1 MEPCEVR
8 SDVNVA
14 TINELLARLSPAM
27 GEIAFEPSGRQM
39 RAEYN
44 VAQAGEKLID
54 ILNLLRRAS
63 HIIAG
68 SLVAIRSYELEI
80 EAAHHLYAC
89 SLAVDKLRTRLSEL
103 RIDKTRIDEWQDISG
118 FASCTTALNADSDL
132 VFVSVVY
139 LGYFQLIQ
147 ERISDYLTFS
157 DPVLDM
163 PSRHL
168 LVETQSDLEKAG
180 NWFQGSCRYAKGEAP
195 VAWSQAFSARIKAL
209 ITVELRD
216 GPTVEQV
223 APASATNLRPREA
236 RRDPR
241 LKVFSHSR
249 NYSLD
254 DLPGLVTGDQQ
265 RVMRLMDTFRT
276 QRDELD
282 AIETFANVLFDL
294 RGKDFEFELFLA
306 RLVSDEA
313 RHSEMGQQWL
323 SRAGYDPFEVPCSTI
338 GIDVRTTM
346 QPYTAFAQINIF
358 GELQQV
364 ASLRRFSLE
373 AKLSGDEFSAN
384 ALDFTNADE
393 LMHVKVGR
401 EWVKSIA
408 RWQSTSFDSVQE
420 TARLEAIDRLHEL
433 GVIDEDYKST
443 ITVKEM
449 AAIIGE

>member
-1 MEPCEVR
+1 MEACDVR
-8 SDVNVA
+8 SEVHA
-14 TINELLARLSPAM
+14 TTINELLARLSPAM
-27 GEIAFEPSGRQM
+27 SQIAFEPSGRQM
-39 RAEYN
+39 RAEYS
-44 VAQAGEKLID
+44 VAQAAEKLID
-54 ILNLLRRAS
+54 ILKLLRRAS

-80 EAAHHLYAC
+80 EAAHHLYGC
-89 SLAVDKLRTRLSEL
+89 SLAVDKIRTRLGEL
-103 RIDKTRIDEWQDISG
+103 RVDETRIDDWQDISG
-118 FASCTTALNADSDL
+118 FASCTAVLNADSDL
-132 VFVSVVY
+132 VFVSAVY
-139 LGYFQLIQ
+139 LGYFQFIQ
-147 ERISDYLTFS
+147 DKISEYLTFS

-163 PSRHL
+163 PSRCL
-168 LVETQSDLEKAG
+168 LAETQRFLEEAG
-180 NWFQGSCRYAKGEAP
+180 VWFQGSCRYAEN
-195 VAWSQAFSARIKAL
+195 VASFTWSKEFSAQIRSL
-209 ITVELRD
+209 IIVELRD
-216 GPTVEQV
+216 GASVV
-223 APASATNLRPREA
+223 GGPAAITSTLRQCKA
-236 RRDPR
+236 QRDPR
-241 LKVFSHSR
+241 LKVFAHSR
-249 NYSLD
+249 NYSTD
-254 DLPGLVTGDQQ
+254 DLPGLASGDSQGI
-265 RVMRLMDTFRT
+265 MKFMDTFRT

-294 RGKDFEFELFLA
+294 QGNNFEFELFLA

-323 SRAGYDPFEVPCSTI
+323 SRAGYDPFDVPCSTI

-373 AKLSGDEFSAN
+373 AKLSGDEISAN

-408 RWQSTSFDSVQE
+408 RWQCTSFDTVQE
-420 TARLEAIDRLHEL
+420 EARVEAINRLHEL
-433 GVIDEDYKST
+433 GIINEDYKST
-443 ITVKEM
+443 ITIKEM

>member
-1 MEPCEVR
+1 MEPFDVR
-8 SDVNVA
+8 SDAHA
-14 TINELLARLSPAM
+14 TSINDMLTRLSPAL
-27 GEIAFEPSGRQM
+27 GEIVFEPSGRHM

-44 VAQAGEKLID
+44 VAQAAEKLID

-89 SLAVDKLRTRLSEL
+89 SLSVEKFRTRLSEL
-103 RIDKTRIDEWQDISG
+103 RIDKDRIEEWQGISG
-118 FASCTTALNADSDL
+118 FASCTTALNAGSDL

-139 LGYFQLIQ
+139 LGYFRVI
-147 ERISDYLTFS
+147 EHKISEYLSLS

-163 PSRHL
+163 PSRQM
-168 LVETQSDLEKAG
+168 LVETQRFLEEALTWFKSSCCYAAG
-180 NWFQGSCRYAKGEAP
+180 EVS
-195 VAWSQAFSARIKAL
+195 VAWSQEFAAYIREL
-209 ITVELRD
+209 ILVELRD
-216 GPTVEQV
+216 KASVKQS
-223 APASATNLRPREA
+223 APAGTSVLRQCKA

-249 NYSLD
+249 NYSTG
-254 DLPGLVTGDQQ
+254 DLPSAVPGGNQ
-265 RVMRLMDTFRT
+265 RVSRFMDTFRT

-294 RGKDFEFELFLA
+294 GGKNFEFELFLA

-323 SRAGYDPFEVPCSTI
+323 SRSGYDPFEVPCSTI

-373 AKLSGDEFSAN
+373 ARLSGDEFSAN

-420 TARLEAIDRLHEL
+420 TARQEAIERLHEL